1 MKEEKILVIP
11 RQKMEAVLGHFQGFL
26 PAKTEHVH
34 DLLQSDKLEFVDR
47 NPAETNPQLK
57 QIIPYCIL
65 THKGKILTYERGQ
78 SGGEQRLRTKLSIG
92 IGGHINPIDSLHSL
106 QTNPK
111 TYENA
116 LERELQEELSYQSI
130 LSRQTLGFLN
140 DDSNPVGEVHLG
152 VVEVLELS
160 SDTISSKEDSIQNPT
175 LKTLAELEGQKEELE
190 NWSQLALPALKQKQE
205 SKKTFRFHT
214 GASGESPL
222 QFQAALEAQTAEEAT
237 QNLLKILPDLI
248 EIHKS
253 LDKKTLNELGIQEI
267 TIKIQKTKLGEP
279 QECANLTN
287 HKNPRGS

>member
-11 RQKMEAVLGHFQGFL
+11 RQKMEAVLGRFQGFL
-26 PAKTEHVH
+26 PAKTAHVH
-34 DLLQSDKLEFVDR
+34 DLLESNKLEFVDR
-47 NPAETNPQLK
+47 TPAETNPQLK

-65 THKGKILTYERGQ
+65 THQGKILTYERGQ

-92 IGGHINPIDSLHSL
+92 IGGHINPIDSLHPL

-152 VVEVLELS
+152 VVEILELS
-160 SDTISSKEDSIQNPT
+160 SNTIAAKEDSIKNPT
-175 LKTLAELEGQKEELE
+175 LKTLDELETQKEQLE
-190 NWSQLALPALKQKQE
+190 NWSQLALRALQQQKPKE
-205 SKKTFRFHT
+205 KKTFRFHT
-214 GASGESPL
+214 GTAGEGPL

-253 LDKKTLNELGIQEI
+253 LDKKTLKELGIQEI
-267 TIKIQKTKLGEP
+267 TIKIQKTKLGAPRESEN
-279 QECANLTN
+279 QTN
-287 HKNPRGS
+287 QA